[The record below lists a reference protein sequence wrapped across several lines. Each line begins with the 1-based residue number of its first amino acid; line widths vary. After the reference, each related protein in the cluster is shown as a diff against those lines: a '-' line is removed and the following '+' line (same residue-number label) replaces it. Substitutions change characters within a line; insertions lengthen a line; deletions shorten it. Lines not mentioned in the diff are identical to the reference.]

1 MRSPCRPKKNVLENL
16 GYVHTEK
23 KKRNQK
29 DNVERYREM
38 TKINEL
44 IILAPPLEE
53 CYPLPEHLL
62 PFLQSI
68 FIRQVL
74 LLFGRETL
82 AKVWGFFKDHHFGGP
97 IRCLQIRNEGT
108 EELESVAQI
117 HSTLAL
123 HRIVLGALLTA
134 IFRIGSCA
142 GPSRFAGRPPG
153 RSSIARICS
162 SRSRSFLPWRI
173 RWALPGRTFRFD
185 WFGGRG
191 RNG

>member
-1 MRSPCRPKKNVLENL
+1 VCAAYYLINYNKLLTEKSSIPRRMRSPCRPKKNVLENL

-82 AKVWGFFKDHHFGGP
+82 AKV
-97 IRCLQIRNEGT
+97 
-108 EELESVAQI
+108 
-117 HSTLAL
+117 
-123 HRIVLGALLTA
+123 
-134 IFRIGSCA
+134 
-142 GPSRFAGRPPG
+142 
-153 RSSIARICS
+153 
-162 SRSRSFLPWRI
+162 
-173 RWALPGRTFRFD
+173 
-185 WFGGRG
+185 
-191 RNG
+191 